1 MMAGEL
7 KTHTQHQNKFKG
19 RRRSMWRQTLI
30 EVERGITLGFRSDS
44 SFFVHFFTGC
54 IVVTAGMV
62 LGIELIQWTILVP
75 TMTVVLAAEMFHSVL
90 KSILVDIEHHFPKST
105 RQAIRMST
113 AAVFVTNLGA
123 VVTIGLIFGNR
134 LLQIF
139 SG

>member
-1 MMAGEL
+1 
-7 KTHTQHQNKFKG
+7 
-19 RRRSMWRQTLI
+19 MWRQTLI

-75 TMTVVLAAEMFHSVL
+75 TLTVVLAVEMFHSVL
-90 KSILVDIEHHFPKST
+90 KSILLNIEHHFPKPA
-105 RQAIRMST
+105 QKALRMST

-123 VVTIGLIFGNR
+123 VITIGLIFGSR
-134 LLQIF
+134 LVQIF
-139 SG
+139 AG

>member
-1 MMAGEL
+1 MAGEL
-7 KTHTQHQNKFKG
+7 KTHSQHHDKFNRK
-19 RRRSMWRQTLI
+19 RRSVWRQTLI
-30 EVERGITLGFRSDS
+30 EAERGITLGFRSDS

-75 TMTVVLAAEMFHSVL
+75 TLTVVLAVEMFHSVL
-90 KSILVDIEHHFPKST
+90 KSILLNIEHHFPKPAQ
-105 RQAIRMST
+105 QAIRMST

-123 VVTIGLIFGNR
+123 VITIGLIFGSR
-134 LLQIF
+134 LVQIF